1 MAIAI
6 PSKEEIFDNDDIR
19 IGEAE
24 IKSRTVK
31 GIVHWELPGNEITH
45 SKAYATEYA
54 ERMNQMIQVNK
65 KRFNRSLL
73 WS

>member
-6 PSKEEIFDNDDIR
+6 PSKDEAYNLDHIVV
-19 IGEAE
+19 GEAE
-24 IKSRTVK
+24 IKSRNIQ
-31 GIVHWELPGNEITH
+31 GIVQWELPGGEITH

-54 ERMNQMIQVNK
+54 KRMNDMIQVNK
-65 KRFNRSLL
+65 KRYNRSLL

>member
-1 MAIAI
+1 MAVAI
-6 PSKEEIFDNDDIR
+6 PSKHEAFNEDDIR
-19 IGEAE
+19 IGVAE
-24 IKSRTVK
+24 IKSRRVN

-45 SKAYATEYA
+45 SKAYALEYA
-54 ERMNQMIQVNK
+54 ERMNKMIQVNQ